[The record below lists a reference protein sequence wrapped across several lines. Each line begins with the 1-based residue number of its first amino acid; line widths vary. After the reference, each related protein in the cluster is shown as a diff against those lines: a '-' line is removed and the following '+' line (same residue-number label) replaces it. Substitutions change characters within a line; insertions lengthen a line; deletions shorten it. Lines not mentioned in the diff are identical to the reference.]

1 MAQLKA
7 IAAMAL
13 NRTIGFK
20 QQLPWHIS
28 EELKHFRATT
38 LNQTLLMGRKTF
50 ESMGSRPLP
59 HRQTYILSTR
69 DIAYEGVKTIHS
81 INELDSLDDT
91 VWICGGAQIY
101 EQFLPLCSELLLSVI
116 QKEFEG
122 DVFFPPFE
130 HLFTQKEILKR
141 TDSFEIQRWIRKN

>member
-20 QQLPWHIS
+20 QQLLWHIS